1 MNATPTSQKT
11 ASLVGILGAFL
22 VVGLLVFAM
31 KHYTRPAPLNQ
42 ARVDER
48 KKALAEIRE
57 ADAKGLSSYEL
68 IDAGKGIVRL
78 KIERAMELT
87 LEEYK
92 NPAGARTNLIARA
105 DKAGAAPPKPPEQPN
120 KFE

>member
-1 MNATPTSQKT
+1 MNATPSSQKT

-22 VVGLLVFAM
+22 VVGVLVYAM

-48 KKALAEIRE
+48 KKALAEIRD
-57 ADAKGLSSYEL
+57 ADAKGLSSYEM

-87 LEEYK
+87 LAEYK

-105 DKAGAAPPKPPEQPN
+105 DKAGAAPPKPPEQPS